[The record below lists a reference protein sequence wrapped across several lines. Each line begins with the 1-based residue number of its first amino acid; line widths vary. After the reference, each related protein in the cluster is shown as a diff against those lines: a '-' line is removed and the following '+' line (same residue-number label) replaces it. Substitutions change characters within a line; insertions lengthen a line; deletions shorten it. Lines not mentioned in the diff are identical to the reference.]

1 MRPAVSRIPP
11 SFFGSLLA
19 LPYVLACQWPVSATG
34 AQGSAESTPAAREGE
49 PRCSAALTAEAS
61 AALSGLPERPDNYCV
76 DPHALIRAYGAGE
89 AAPLALACERV
100 LGPGCADDT
109 RHGLTRVLALRYL
122 HASDAASGVDVVL
135 SRFDS
140 AEGAY
145 AHFTERLVGDLDPAR
160 LAARRLDVPGLAVL
174 EGERVFSW
182 RGRHTLWLRY
192 VDEERE
198 VGQSLAVA
206 ARELPHLAQQML
218 DVLPE
223 EGGLPS
229 AVERLPAAQRI
240 DLGIRFMLVDALGV
254 PGLGSSARGYYR
266 DESKRW
272 RVLSIVRS
280 DSESAKDVLSTLS
293 RHPSAKKIKGV
304 DALQFIE
311 RRLPS
316 EPHVGWVIGQRG
328 SVIYGIGDEATALPE
343 FMPAER
349 EASVK
354 LSLHEKLVKLTRI
367 NQR

>member
-19 LPYVLACQWPVSATG
+19 LSCVLACQWPVSASG
-34 AQGSAESTPAAREGE
+34 ASGSAESPPSARQPE
-49 PRCSAALTAEAS
+49 RCAVAALTAETS
-61 AALSGLPERPDNYCV
+61 ALLGGLPERVDDYCI
-76 DPHALIRAYGAGE
+76 DPHALVRAYGPAE
-89 AAPLALACERV
+89 AASLGAACEHV
-100 LGPGCADDT
+100 LGPGCADDA
-109 RHGLTRVLALRYL
+109 RHGLERVLALRYL
-122 HASDAASGVDVVL
+122 HASEPVSGVDVVL
-135 SRFDS
+135 SRFED
-140 AEGAY
+140 AGGAY
-145 AHFTERLVGDLDPAR
+145 AHFTERVVGDLDPAR
-160 LAARRLDVPGLAVL
+160 LAARRLEVPGVAVL
-174 EGERVFSW
+174 DGARVFGW

-192 VDEERE
+192 VDEDRE
-198 VGQSLAVA
+198 VAELLAAA
-206 ARELPHLAQQML
+206 ARDLPELAQQMF
-218 DVLPE
+218 DALPE
-223 EGGLPS
+223 EGGLPTP
-229 AVERLPAAQRI
+229 VERLPDAQRI
-240 DLGIRFMLVDALGV
+240 DLGVRFTLGDALGV
-254 PGLGSSARGYYR
+254 PGQGSSARGYYR

-272 RVLSIVRS
+272 RVLSIVRP

-293 RHPSAKKIKGV
+293 RHPSAKKIKGI

-328 SVIYGIGDEATALPE
+328 SMIYGIGDEATVLPE